1 MDILERKIGRLPFV
15 IMNLLLYIMV
25 PFYYAAWEYRSFA
38 AYAQAPDGLVM
49 GTFCILEDGIP
60 FFFGREAG
68 GLASLEFTAPFC
80 LLLLLV
86 TLWRCND
93 CQASKWW
100 LLGQCLP
107 LLNVLT
113 LVILTVR
120 RSQPVTR
127 HFIRSRQE
135 VFSEKSRE
143 SDCLTQHRH
152 IA

>member
-1 MDILERKIGRLPFV
+1 MDIFAKKIGRLPFV
-15 IMNLLLYIMV
+15 IMNLLLYIIV
-25 PFYYAAWEYRSFA
+25 PFYYAAWEYRAFA
-38 AYAQAPDGLVM
+38 DYVQAPDGLVM

-60 FFFGREAG
+60 FFLAREVG
-68 GLASLEFTAPFC
+68 GLASLEFTAPFGLV
-80 LLLLLV
+80 LLLI

-100 LLGQCLP
+100 LIGQCLP

-120 RSQPVTR
+120 QGRAAR
-127 HFIRSRQE
+127 HFIRAGRQE
-135 VFSEKSRE
+135 VFRE
-143 SDCLTQHRH
+143 EHRQTDCLAQHRH